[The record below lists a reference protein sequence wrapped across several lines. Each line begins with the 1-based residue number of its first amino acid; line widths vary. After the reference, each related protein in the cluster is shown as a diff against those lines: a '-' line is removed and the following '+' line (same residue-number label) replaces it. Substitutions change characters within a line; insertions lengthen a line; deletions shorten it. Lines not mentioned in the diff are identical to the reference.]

1 MTTTS
6 KSVASDVTFPCDV
19 DVSKITF
26 SAPKQLDN
34 GGRSIFINYNNRNLI
49 VQTPMMSLP
58 FGISVWPGER
68 GLPDKHT
75 LQMSF
80 AGRDTNQGV
89 QDFFDMLERI
99 SEHVID
105 NALENSTA
113 WFKKK
118 YPSRDVVA
126 DMFTPSIRYSKDKDT
141 GELSTM
147 YPPNFKLN
155 LPFVD
160 GDFRFPVYGGDRE
173 PLDLNE
179 ILGSPKRGKGARVSA
194 IIHLQSIR
202 SVGLNKSFG
211 VTWKVCQLRMIM
223 PANLDGYAF
232 MPTDD
237 DLYLNENNVK
247 KKNSDDDEEEEEE
260 EQKEDNAT
268 KNGDEIL
275 FM

>member
-1 MTTTS
+1 MATTNA
-6 KSVASDVTFPCDV
+6 KSVASDVIFPCDV

-80 AGRDTNQGV
+80 AGRDTNQGI
-89 QDFFDMLERI
+89 QDFYDMLERI
-99 SEHVID
+99 SDHVID
-105 NALENSTA
+105 NALENSNA

-126 DMFTPSIRYSKDKDT
+126 DMFTTSIRYSKDKDT
-141 GELSTM
+141 GEQSTM

-160 GDFRFPVYGGDRE
+160 GAFRFPVYGGDRE
-173 PLDLNE
+173 PIDLLD
-179 ILGSPKRGKGARVSA
+179 ILRSPKRGKGARVSA
-194 IIHLQSIR
+194 IIHLQSIW

-211 VTWKVCQLRMIM
+211 VTWKICQLRMIM

-232 MPTDD
+232 MPTEDD
-237 DLYLNENNVK
+237 MYINEGNVK
-247 KKNSDDDEEEEEE
+247 KQDDEE
-260 EQKEDNAT
+260 DND
-268 KNGDEIL
+268 KSGDDML